1 MHGVQWLVASDKQL
15 LSGAWPQLGL
25 NLATLAKLEVL
36 AGNAQLAAT
45 AVAEAITVL
54 RQTHGPASEVHD
66 VQMTARVMCVHSS
79 DPHALLVS
87 TLGQP
92 WTYA

>member
-15 LSGAWPQLGL
+15 LSGSWPQSGL

-36 AGNAQLAAT
+36 AGNARLAEA
-45 AVAEAITVL
+45 AVAEAIIVL

-79 DPHALLVS
+79 DTRALSV
-87 TLGQP
+87 QH
-92 WTYA
+92 